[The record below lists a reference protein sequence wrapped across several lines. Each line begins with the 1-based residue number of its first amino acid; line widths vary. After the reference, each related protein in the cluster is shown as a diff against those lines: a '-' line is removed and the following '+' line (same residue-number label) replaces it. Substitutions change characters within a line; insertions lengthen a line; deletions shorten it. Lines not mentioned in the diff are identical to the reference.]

1 MLKTKFISSLD
12 KPFTDE
18 SFDNYSA
25 ISKITALKGE
35 RVSFQLLYTNEKDEV
50 SKSLLICRTELCGS
64 MAKYASIRELKTVAV
79 HKPVGGVFDDNY
91 LRTSPG
97 IYPDLLY
104 PLPEGGHFAAAR
116 NILNSHWID
125 IAIPEDYDEQ
135 LIGSTLTVKIYSEDE
150 LISENTI
157 DIEVINAV
165 LPPQKLIHTQWFSN
179 ESIIA
184 YYNVKNGSA
193 KHYEIMENYLTVAAK
208 NGMNMVMLPVFDLA
222 NIKKNGGKYYF
233 SFSKLNRFIE
243 MCDRIGIEYLEIPH
257 FFMPGK
263 VDKAAAITYTENGEL
278 KSFGESASTD
288 PEYISFLRAFLK
300 AFISYMKKRGD
311 DKRCYFHIADEPSL
325 ECIDMFRKAKESVAD
340 LLEGYNVVDA
350 IFDIEFWEQG
360 LVTTPVPVTSHIA
373 PFLDAKVEN
382 LWTYYCMGPQI
393 EYSNRFVSQKGA
405 CTRSIG
411 MQMYKFGIKGFLH
424 WALNY
429 YYGGDTPGLVNPYV
443 ELSGKNWVPAGD
455 SFSVYPAPDGTCY
468 ESIRLLILH
477 DAFQDIRAMDLCESL
492 YSHDEVVCA
501 IEEEL
506 GAKLEFS
513 VCAKSTE
520 QMDRIRD
527 RINRMIKG
535 KV

>member
-1 MLKTKFISSLD
+1 MIKTKFILSLE

-18 SFDNYSA
+18 SFDNYSS
-25 ISKITALKGE
+25 ISQITALKGE
-35 RVSFQLLYTNEKDEV
+35 RISVQLLYTNEKGEDD
-50 SKSLLICRTELCGS
+50 KFLLICHAELSGN
-64 MAKYASIRELKTVAV
+64 MAKYASMREVKSVAV
-79 HKPVGGVFDDNY
+79 HKPVGGEIDDNY
-91 LRTSPG
+91 LRTKPG

-125 IAIPEDYDEQ
+125 IAIPEDYDES
-135 LIGSTLTVKIYSEDE
+135 LDSTLTVKIYSDDNK
-150 LISENTI
+150 LIAENTI
-157 DIEVINAV
+157 NIEIINAV
-165 LPPQKLIHTQWFSN
+165 LPPQKLIHTQWLSN
-179 ESIIA
+179 ESLTA
-184 YYNVKNGSA
+184 YYNIKNGSA
-193 KHYEIMENYLTVAAK
+193 RHYEIMENYLSVAVK

-222 NIKKNGGKYYF
+222 NIKKSGSRYYF

-243 MCDRIGIEYLEIPH
+243 MCDKLGIKYLEIPH
-257 FFMPGK
+257 LFMPGK
-263 VDKAAAITYTENGEL
+263 VDKAVSIPYTENGEL
-278 KSFGESASTD
+278 KNFSETASTD

-325 ECIDMFRKAKESVAD
+325 ECIDTFRKAKESVAD
-340 LLEGYNVVDA
+340 LLEGYNVIDA

-360 LVTTPVPVTSHIA
+360 LVTTPVPVTSHID
-373 PFLDAKVEN
+373 PFLNAKVEN
-382 LWTYYCMGPQI
+382 LWTYYCTGPQSK
-393 EYSNRFVSQKGA
+393 YSNRFISQKGA

-411 MQMYKFGIKGFLH
+411 MQMYKFGLKGLLH

-455 SFSVYPAPDGTCY
+455 TCSVYPAPDGTCY
-468 ESIRLLILH
+468 ESMRLLMLH
-477 DAFQDIRAMDLCESL
+477 DAIQDIRAMELCEEL
-492 YSHDEVVCA
+492 YSHEEVVNA

-506 GAKLEFS
+506 GTTLEFS
-513 VCAKSTE
+513 VCAKSSE
-520 QMDRIRD
+520 QMNRIRE
-527 RINRMIKG
+527 RINQMIKE